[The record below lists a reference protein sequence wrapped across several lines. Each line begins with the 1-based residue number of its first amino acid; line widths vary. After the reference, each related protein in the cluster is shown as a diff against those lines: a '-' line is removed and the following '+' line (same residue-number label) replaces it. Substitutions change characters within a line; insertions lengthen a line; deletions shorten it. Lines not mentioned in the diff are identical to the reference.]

1 MQMGLYAGSVAAAV
15 LLFVGGPD
23 YYSPRAWRLA
33 WDLGHLL
40 AFFLWTA
47 AGLSASAR
55 LAAHRTSTQILI
67 VAPIALF
74 LGLGIECA
82 QSLLGRTFSLADI
95 ANDLLGSASAIA
107 FLSSRRREMRR
118 VALRSAEVI
127 VLTLVALQSLPL
139 ARVVID
145 DGIAWKQFPV
155 LSDFETPFELTRWTS
170 RSLISIDHRIA
181 RQGSASLQ
189 VPLTTEPYSGA
200 SLQNFPS
207 GWEGYAALHLS
218 IYNESEDPLG
228 ISISIHDEK
237 HMQTG
242 RAYPDRF
249 TAHYALQHGWND
261 IDIPLERVRNAPAH
275 RTLDLESVR
284 DLSVVAIALPTPRVI
299 HIDDVRL
306 TR

>member
-1 MQMGLYAGSVAAAV
+1 MGLYAASAAAAL

-47 AGLSASAR
+47 VSLSASAR
-55 LAAHRTSTQILI
+55 LAAQRAGRQILI
-67 VAPIALF
+67 IAPIALL
-74 LGLGIECA
+74 LGLGIEWA
-82 QSLLGRTFSLADI
+82 QSLLGRTFSLLDV
-95 ANDLLGSASAIA
+95 ANDLLGSAAA
-107 FLSSRRREMRR
+107 MVFLSPRRLQMRSA
-118 VALRSAEVI
+118 ALRSAQVV
-127 VLTLVALQSLPL
+127 VLTLVALQALPL

-155 LSDFETPFELTRWTS
+155 LSDFETPFELSRWTS
-170 RSLISIDHRIA
+170 RSSISTDHGIA
-181 RQGSASLQ
+181 RQGRASLR
-189 VPLTTEPYSGA
+189 VPLTTQQYSGA
-200 SLQNFPS
+200 SLQHFPS
-207 GWEGYAALHLS
+207 RWEGYAALHLS
-218 IYNESEDPLG
+218 IYNESENPLA

-237 HMQTG
+237 HMQSG

-249 TAHYALQHGWND
+249 TAHFFLQRGWND
-261 IDIPLERVRNAPAH
+261 IDIPLEQIRNAPAH
-275 RTLDLESVR
+275 RMLDLESVR
-284 DLSVVAIALPTPRVI
+284 DLSVVAIALPAPRVI